1 MTPRRWIASY
11 FLLTGLFLVLYFVGF
26 RSEAVYSLSQNAY
39 TYDHGCWVTGDPEVV
54 ILGSSMAFHG
64 IIPEVIAR
72 ENGLAPGT
80 VVNLGS
86 DGATPV
92 QTYITLQRNAERLK
106 SARLFYLT
114 LDPWVFSEGYYKNS
128 AYERVYWSYGQFVTF
143 AAENQVP
150 NNYFFPGR
158 MFLNNFSRTGCREKA
173 AADFGYLPLHERS
186 TNPEKFRLATQYF
199 QSEGRYG
206 ISAVQMDHLTRI
218 AECIAAWGGQLILVT
233 TPKHPDHVAEFAT
246 HTEFHRA
253 FETRLAA
260 AVGAL
265 PMVGSIHSEDY
276 GIVPE
281 EFVDGT
287 HLLHQGALKFT
298 ATEFSDLAHH
308 QNLSASP
315 VRLLQRS
322 VVEAMAEVP

>member
-1 MTPRRWIASY
+1 MTPRQWIASY
-11 FLLTGLFLVLYFVGF
+11 FTLTGLFLVLYFVGF

-39 TYDHGCWVTGDPEVV
+39 TYDHGCWVTSDPEVV

-64 IIPEVIAR
+64 IIPEIIAR
-72 ENGLAPGT
+72 ENGLAPGA

-128 AYERVYWSYGQFVTF
+128 AYERVYWSYGQFAAF
-143 AAENQVP
+143 AAENEVP

-158 MFLNNFSRTGCREKA
+158 MFVNNLSRTGCREKA
-173 AADFGYLPLHERS
+173 VADYGYLPLYERS

-199 QSEGRYG
+199 QQEGRYG
-206 ISAVQMDHLTRI
+206 ISAVQMDYLARI
-218 AECIAAWGGQLILVT
+218 AERIAAWGGQLILVT

-246 HTEFHRA
+246 LTEFHRA

-260 AVGAL
+260 AVGEV

-287 HLLHQGALKFT
+287 HLLHSGAHKFT
-298 ATEFSDLAHH
+298 AAAFSDLAQH
-308 QNLSASP
+308 QRLSP
-315 VRLLQRS
+315 RPLRLLQRS
-322 VVEAMAEVP
+322 VLDGMGEVP